1 MALQN
6 GHVFAGRHNGVNILF
21 RTPAFAGERGSSYTI
36 VMAYGILAK
45 INLNTIGF

>member
-6 GHVFAGRHNGVNILF
+6 GHIFGGRHNSVNILF
-21 RTPAFAGERGSSYTI
+21 RTPAFAGELGTSYSI
-36 VMAYGILAK
+36 VIAYGTLAK